1 MTFILVSMRIDK
13 GEVYLVNSSLTWASH
28 VDYLCAKLSSQIF
41 ALRQLKSC
49 VDNSTLRT
57 VYYSLIHNCFLC
69 IMTYTVKECLRIAY
83 VLGVHPMMNSKC
95 QLMLHVTITIG
106 AWLSMYLALSL
117 LIYKEEKLT
126 ISDFTET
133 FSGMSML
140 IHGAQRTASLYFNKS
155 KIRQLLEI
163 SAKSFWSPNRIK
175 LSPEVLEYTKR
186 YHYRL
191 KLAYRLF
198 VVSCIFNT
206 SGFCYQTFFF
216 EEDILVIQCW
226 KPEWMPFY
234 PFWLFQGAQRTA
246 SLYFN
251 KSKIRQLLEI
261 SAKSFWSPNRIKL
274 SPEVLEYTKRYH
286 YRLKLAYRLFV
297 VSCIFN
303 TSGFCYQTFFFEEDI
318 LVIQCWKPEW
328 MPFYPFWLF
337 QVLVMYFGVML
348 PIICLDTLIMTI
360 LADNLRNSAYN
371 SKWYAYKREA
381 TSHIQL
387 VICQGQK
394 EVIIT
399 AGHLLDINLSTS
411 LSMLFEVYIFN
422 DQSVSSV
429 AVNGLKGLNM
439 PYYTIEKCLKMAWIV
454 GAHPDMRHNK
464 WQLSIFVILAIGNW
478 LTIYLIVSLL
488 FYKEDHI
495 TIGDFAE
502 TFSGM
507 SLVIHGIQRSFSLFF
522 NRKQISEMLQYVR
535 SKFWK
540 ESDLDMTD
548 EEKYICKKYY
558 TRLKIA
564 MYVFA
569 SSCTS
574 NLFGFCCQTFFSDQ
588 DVLPLFRLLN
598 HEVENLYSYGFQ
610 SGNRKYFMNKLRKI
624 VRHHNFLLEFTQ
636 KINMTFS
643 ETFLTYMGIIIIAI
657 CIEMYNLSTGANMEL
672 FIRATLFTTATLF
685 QFVAEKTFNSA
696 YFSKWYEN
704 LNNAQPTKNII
715 LQSQQKVFI
724 TAGRLIDINLATS
737 LADLTEYLSGLVMPY
752 YTIEKCLMMAWIVGA
767 HPDMR
772 NNKWQLSIFVILAIG
787 NWLTIYLIVSLLFYK
802 EDRITIGDFA
812 ETFSGMSLV
821 IHGIQRSFSL
831 FFNRKQISEML
842 QYVRSKFWK
851 ESDLDITDEEK
862 YICKKYYTR
871 LKIAMYVFA
880 SSCTSNLFG
889 FCCQTFFSD
898 QDILPLDCYK
908 PDWLPFYPFWF
919 LQVLVIFFGVNMAV
933 ICLDTLIMT
942 LIVLTHIQFRLL
954 NHEVE
959 NLYSY
964 GFQNGNR
971 KYFLNKLRKI
981 VRHHKFLLDD
991 LHRDVQLINR
1001 AEKTFN
1007 SAYFSKWYENLN
1019 NAQPTKNIILQSQQK
1034 TVKTMVSYCMFL
1046 RTMGVE
1052 Q

>member
-140 IHGAQRTASLYFNKS
+140 IH
-155 KIRQLLEI
+155 
-163 SAKSFWSPNRIK
+163 
-175 LSPEVLEYTKR
+175 
-186 YHYRL
+186 
-191 KLAYRLF
+191 
-198 VVSCIFNT
+198 
-206 SGFCYQTFFF
+206 
-216 EEDILVIQCW
+216 
-226 KPEWMPFY
+226 
-234 PFWLFQGAQRTA
+234 GAQRTA

-507 SLVIHGIQRSFSLFF
+507 SLVIH
-522 NRKQISEMLQYVR
+522 
-535 SKFWK
+535 
-540 ESDLDMTD
+540 
-548 EEKYICKKYY
+548 
-558 TRLKIA
+558 
-564 MYVFA
+564 
-569 SSCTS
+569 
-574 NLFGFCCQTFFSDQ
+574 
-588 DVLPLFRLLN
+588 
-598 HEVENLYSYGFQ
+598 
-610 SGNRKYFMNKLRKI
+610 
-624 VRHHNFLLEFTQ
+624 
-636 KINMTFS
+636 
-643 ETFLTYMGIIIIAI
+643 
-657 CIEMYNLSTGANMEL
+657 
-672 FIRATLFTTATLF
+672 
-685 QFVAEKTFNSA
+685 AEKTFNSA